1 MVFARVVREKLM
13 HLRGEIR
20 RGRCRS
26 VSVTVVQV
34 GVLTSASAADS
45 SSKIITSR
53 EISFLMGSSKVG
65 RSGKGLSCGPMKGYT
80 ISDMGASTHFLLER
94 HFG

>member
-1 MVFARVVREKLM
+1 
-13 HLRGEIR
+13 
-20 RGRCRS
+20 
-26 VSVTVVQV
+26 VVQV
-34 GVLTSASAADS
+34 GVLTSASAAVRN
-45 SSKIITSR
+45 SKIIISR

-65 RSGKGLSCGPMKGYT
+65 RSGKGLSCKEYT